1 MRDVPY
7 IVYESE
13 MARLERI
20 IKRQFILIIASLI
33 FLVGTNLYWVYYE
46 SQFQDVVTTQEV
58 TQDVQQDSD
67 NGNNTFIGGDNVE
80 AESETDSKNNNQDP
94 QEENGR

>member
-20 IKRQFILIIASLI
+20 IKRQFCLIIVALI
-33 FLVGTNLYWVYYE
+33 FLVGTNLYWIWYE
-46 SQFQDVVTTQEV
+46 QQFIDEVTVTQENGDGYNNYV
-58 TQDVQQDSD
+58 DGNGSITNGEANSEKDTQTED
-67 NGNNTFIGGDNVE
+67 
-80 AESETDSKNNNQDP
+80 
-94 QEENGR
+94 RR

>member
-20 IKRQFILIIASLI
+20 IKRQFCLIIVALI
-33 FLVGTNLYWVYYE
+33 FLVGTNLYWIWYE
-46 SQFQDVVTTQEV
+46 QQFVDEVTV
-58 TQDVQQDSD
+58 TQDNTDGYNNYVDG
-67 NGNNTFIGGDNVE
+67 NGSITNGE
-80 AESETDSKNNNQDP
+80 ANSEKDTQTED
-94 QEENGR
+94 RR

>member
-20 IKRQFILIIASLI
+20 IKRQFCLIIVALI
-33 FLVGTNLYWVYYE
+33 FLVGTNLYWIWYE
-46 SQFQDVVTTQEV
+46 SQFVDEVTV
-58 TQDVQQDSD
+58 TQDNTDGYNNYVDG
-67 NGNNTFIGGDNVE
+67 NGSITNGE
-80 AESETDSKNNNQDP
+80 ANSEKDTQT
-94 QEENGR
+94 ENGR